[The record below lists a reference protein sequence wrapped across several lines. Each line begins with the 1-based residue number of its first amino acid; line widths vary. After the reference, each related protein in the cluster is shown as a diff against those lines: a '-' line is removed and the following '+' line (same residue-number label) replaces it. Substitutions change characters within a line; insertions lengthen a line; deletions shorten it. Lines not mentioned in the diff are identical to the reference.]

1 MFEAAFALH
10 VNTESVSLDRL
21 RRSCGQ
27 CSLQVLC
34 LPAGIDSGDLQRL
47 DEIVRNRR
55 PLATGESLFRSGQPL
70 GSLFVAREGAFK
82 TVATNEDGESQVI
95 GFHLPGELM
104 GLDALGSG
112 FHACDAQAL
121 TRATVCEVPLGQLE
135 SICTQVPGL
144 QHQLLRIIGQGIN
157 RDQSHMEMLGRRQA
171 GERLA
176 QFLHGLSERYRLLG
190 RPAAMFMLPMSRED
204 IASFLGMVIE
214 TVSRTLTKM
223 QDDGMISVR
232 GRQVNI
238 LDAARL
244 EAMVHSSSKPAV
256 SPPAATRR

>member
-1 MFEAAFALH
+1 MTGAVVDLE
-10 VNTESVSLDRL
+10 TL
-21 RRSCGQ
+21 RRSCAQ

-34 LPAGIDSGDLQRL
+34 LPAGIGGSDLQQL
-47 DEIVRNRR
+47 DDIVRNRR
-55 PLATGESLFRSGQPL
+55 PLEPGETLFRSGQAL
-70 GSLFVAREGAFK
+70 HSLYVAREGAFK
-82 TVATNEDGESQVI
+82 TIATNEDGEAQVI

-112 FHACDAQAL
+112 HHACDAEAL
-121 TRATVCEVPLGQLE
+121 TRATVCEVPLAQLE
-135 SICTQVPGL
+135 TVCSQLPGL

-171 GERLA
+171 AERVAL
-176 QFLHGLSERYRLLG
+176 FLHGLSERYKLLG
-190 RPAAMFMLPMSRED
+190 RSGEMFVLPMSRED

-223 QDDGMISVR
+223 QDDGMIAVR
-232 GRQVNI
+232 GRKVTI

-244 EAMVHSSSKPAV
+244 DAIVHGPAKPVAP
-256 SPPAATRR
+256 SATRRG